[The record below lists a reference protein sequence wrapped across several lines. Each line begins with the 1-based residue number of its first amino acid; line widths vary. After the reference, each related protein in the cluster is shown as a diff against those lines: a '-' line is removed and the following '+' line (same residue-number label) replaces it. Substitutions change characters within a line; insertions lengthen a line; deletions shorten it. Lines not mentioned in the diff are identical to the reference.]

1 MGFVQ
6 IKSESNYYTA
16 QDYFEIDDNTP
27 EQKFEYFWGKLT
39 AMTGTTTTHNII
51 AGNML
56 IAIANQISNKCRLFM
71 SDVRLEVKKNA
82 IYFYPDLILTCDAE
96 DIKNKKSISNPCLVV
111 EVLSP
116 STEAKDLNEKL
127 DSYTKIPSVMYYIV
141 VGQTPFSVKVYE
153 RANDFWKFVLYT
165 QAEDIIPLPLLE
177 LSLKMTDIYRNIE
190 IEIKDVESEME

>member
-1 MGFVQ
+1 MGFAQ
-6 IKSESNYYTA
+6 PKYETNYYTA

-27 EQKFEYFWGKLT
+27 EQKFEYFLGEVT
-39 AMTGTTTTHNII
+39 ATAGTTTTHNTISI
-51 AGNML
+51 NMV
-56 IAIANQISNKCRLFM
+56 IAISNQIANKCRIFM
-71 SDVRLEVKKNA
+71 SDVRLEVKRNA
-82 IYFYPDLILTCDAE
+82 IYFYPDLILTCDEE

-153 RANDFWKFVLYT
+153 RANLFWKFVLYT
-165 QAEDIIPLPLLE
+165 QAEDVIPLPLLD
-177 LSLKMTDIYRNIE
+177 LSLNMTDIYRNIE
-190 IEIKDVESEME
+190 IETKEVKSEAE